1 MWKKIRKS
9 LPWSI
14 PVIGFLLY
22 GLLTYVTILTT
33 KDPTRDIAVS
43 VATWSIMWVII
54 VLVTWIVAL
63 VVNRKSKHLLFRY
76 LGLIALI
83 PVFWLAI
90 LKFWGFAFYNFTVAQ
105 HSSMVYRSWDTLMA
119 FSDGLKT
126 TTVISIA
133 IGVAFFLLSRTYKN
147 RDAS

>member
-14 PVIGFLLY
+14 PVFGSLVY
-22 GLLTYVTILTT
+22 GLLNYATIVSAE
-33 KDPTRDIAVS
+33 DPTRDIPLG
-43 VATWSIMWVII
+43 VATWSSIYVII

-83 PVFWLAI
+83 PVLWLAT
-90 LKFWGFAFYNFTVAQ
+90 LKFWGLAFYNFTVAQ
-105 HSSMVYRSWDTLMA
+105 HTSMVYRSWDTLMA
-119 FSDGLKT
+119 FSDGLKMT
-126 TTVISIA
+126 AVISIA
-133 IGVAFFLLSRTYKN
+133 IGVAFFLLSRRYKN